1 MPKTAPH
8 THGDPAAPDGA
19 RSPANAPQALAKEAF
34 PPLTIS
40 LETFVKDGSDRG
52 FRELI
57 FDLIALNNQM
67 QSHVDRFAR
76 HIGTTNG
83 QFHVLM
89 ALARTSGL
97 TAGELAEL
105 MNVMSPLATIE
116 IGGLVRKGL
125 IERRSNEN
133 NRRSSLLNLTPK
145 GRELVRQVAPLLR
158 RVNDLHFRSLT
169 AERAALL
176 TETVHAIVADGR
188 RIMDELDA
196 PDASDAM
203 GRPARPET

>member
-1 MPKTAPH
+1 MH
-8 THGDPAAPDGA
+8 RHLAAPDGD
-19 RSPANAPQALAKEAF
+19 RSPAHSSAEEAF

-40 LETFVKDGSDRG
+40 LETFVKDGSDCG

-57 FDLIALNNQM
+57 FGLIALYNQM
-67 QSHVDRFAR
+67 QFHMDRLAR
-76 HIGTTNG
+76 HIGTTG
-83 QFHVLM
+83 SQFHMLM
-89 ALARTSGL
+89 ALARTPDL
-97 TAGELAEL
+97 TVGRIAEL
-105 MNVMSPLATIE
+105 MDVASTVVTLE

-145 GRELVRQVAPLLR
+145 GRELVRQAAPMLR

-176 TETVHAIVADGR
+176 TETLHAIVADGQ
-188 RIMDELDA
+188 RILDELDA
-196 PDASDAM
+196 SDAGDAM
-203 GRPARPET
+203 GRPAQPET